1 MVCGMVALFEYYF
14 AEEPREEA
22 RKVASAVDEDDES
35 DEEPPP
41 PVEKKAGL
49 FDGLD
54 LVLRHSYVFNLLMI
68 STLYEIVLTV
78 LDFEMKIVGRA
89 RYGAEARPWSA
100 RGAHCGKSRRSTS
113 ASIRWSTSSCRQF
126 RKRT

>member
-14 AEEPREEA
+14 SEEPQEEA
-22 RKVASAVDEDDES
+22 RKVASAVDSDEDDE
-35 DEEPPP
+35 PPEP

-68 STLYEIVLTV
+68 STLYAIVLTV

-89 RYGAEARPWSA
+89 RYGADG
-100 RGAHCGKSRRSTS
+100 RGAEV
-113 ASIRWSTSSCRQF
+113 AVAI
-126 RKRT
+126 